1 MAKMEKKIIVLDA
14 EPAER
19 QWICALLAE
28 QNYLVAA
35 VQSLSDLKERLES
48 EAYMAVIINI
58 DSVPLDNRSIRN
70 LVLEFPGT
78 CILCTSKD
86 RFHPDLKDAICYHIY
101 ACLNKPVDPDELFYW
116 LRSIRE
122 NDSN

>member
-1 MAKMEKKIIVLDA
+1 MAKMEEKIIVLDA

>member
-14 EPAER
+14 EPAEC
-19 QWICALLAE
+19 QWICTQLAE

-35 VQSLSDLKERLES
+35 VQSLADLKERLKF
-48 EAYMAVIINI
+48 EAYMAVIMNI
-58 DSVPLDNRSIRN
+58 DSVPIDNRSIRN